1 MPSRKYAVGRKAW
14 FICQRCGQRGLYR
27 ESVFDGHIK
36 NLRVHKECYEP
47 QHPQEFLPRVTDPV
61 ALWRPSPEWGGT
73 PSVLTAV
80 LNESTGFIELSWTEA
95 DIFNA
100 RFESYD
106 VYRAVVPESGEPL
119 DPEDYTL
126 IASLPIVYDE
136 FMAIVSQTLVYVDD
150 SVDPE
155 TTYAYKVIANASN

>member
-61 ALWRPSPEWGGT
+61 ALWRPSPEWGGE
-73 PSVLTAV
+73 PSVLTAELVESGV
-80 LNESTGFIELSWTEA
+80 LLTWTEA
-95 DIFNA
+95 EIFNA

-106 VYRAVVPESGEPL
+106 VYRAVVPLNGEPL

-126 IASLPIVYDE
+126 LVSLPIVYDE
-136 FMAIVSQTLVYVDD
+136 FMAIVSQTLTYTDD
-150 SVDPE
+150 DVEPE